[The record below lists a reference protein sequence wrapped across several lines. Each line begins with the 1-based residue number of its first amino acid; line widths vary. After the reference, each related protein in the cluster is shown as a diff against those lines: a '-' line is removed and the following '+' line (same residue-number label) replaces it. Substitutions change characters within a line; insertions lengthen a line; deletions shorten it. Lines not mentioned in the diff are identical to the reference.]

1 MAGFWQSVWARIG
14 GTRPAYNPSK
24 ADGPPGVQAL
34 QLLVRNLSPAQRQQ
48 FERRDYFDVIGG
60 DTGTRYRISVGRT
73 LNVAQLNAS
82 GGCVRI
88 LCFEPHGQLP
98 VGDVMLAQK
107 IALELFES
115 EALRVANASP
125 MWELGRELLW
135 PDRRIGRHDHLRRF
149 RHQ

>member
-1 MAGFWQSVWARIG
+1 M
-14 GTRPAYNPSK
+14 
-24 ADGPPGVQAL
+24 QAL

-48 FERRDYFDVIGG
+48 FARHDYFDVIGG
-60 DTGTRYRISVGRT
+60 DTGRRYRIRVGRT

-82 GGCVRI
+82 GGCVRF

-125 MWELGRELLW
+125 TWELGRELLW
-135 PDRRIGRHDHLRRF
+135 PDRRIGRHHHLRRF

>member
-14 GTRPAYNPSK
+14 GARPADNPPAS
-24 ADGPPGVQAL
+24 DRPPGVQAL

-48 FERRDYFDVIGG
+48 FARHRYFDVIGG
-60 DTGTRYRISVGRT
+60 DTGTRYRICVGRT
-73 LNVAQLNAS
+73 LNVAHLNAS
-82 GGCVRI
+82 GGCVRM
-88 LCFEPHGQLP
+88 LCFEPQGQLP

-115 EALRVANASP
+115 KALKVANASP
-125 MWELGRELLW
+125 TWELGRELVW
-135 PDRRIGRHDHLRRF
+135 PDRHIGRHHHLRRF